1 MFGLYLHC
9 MTSYSE
15 LSDEELVKAIR
26 LKEREWYGEIIR
38 RYETKLTHYLRKF
51 IRDHDELEDVLQEVF
66 IKAYRNLF
74 DFNTDRKFSPWIY
87 RIAHN
92 QALNQI
98 KKYSKE
104 SFSIDEKEW
113 EIIDEKM
120 DLKKEVDRS
129 IAKEQIEKALSQ
141 LKEKYREPLVLFFFE
156 EKTYEEIADI
166 IKAPTSSV
174 GTLIARGKNQLKEYL
189 KKQYGK

>member
-1 MFGLYLHC
+1 MA
-9 MTSYSE
+9 SYTD
-15 LSDEELVKAIR
+15 LSDEDLVIAIR
-26 LKEREWYGEIIR
+26 LNEKEWYGEIIR

-51 IRDHDELEDVLQEVF
+51 IRDQDELEDVLQEVF

-74 DFNTDRKFSPWIY
+74 DFNSDRKFSPWIY

-120 DLKKEVDRS
+120 DLKREVDQS
-129 IAKEQIEKALSQ
+129 IAKAQIEKGMSL
-141 LKEKYREPLVLFFFE
+141 LKAKYREPLVLFFFE
-156 EKTYEEIADI
+156 EKSYDEIADI
-166 IKAPTSSV
+166 IKVPISTV
-174 GTLIARGKNQLKEYL
+174 GTLISRGKNQLKENL
-189 KKQYGK
+189 KKIYGKQ